1 LFMSNDRKIAV
12 FLDRDG
18 TINLDTYHLS
28 SPDELRLIPGSA
40 QAIARLNQAGLPV
53 VVVTNQSGLARG
65 LFSHEDLQAVHLEL
79 DRLLEAQG
87 AKVDA
92 YYHCPHH
99 PEGVVEHL
107 AMECDCRKPGPGMLL
122 KAAEDLGLQLGGS
135 FMVGDRP
142 GDVECALSTGLHAVR
157 VLSGPDQTEDDKPAH
172 KRAQDL
178 AGAVDWILA
187 QLENA

>member
-1 LFMSNDRKIAV
+1 MSDKRKIAV

-18 TINLDTYHLS
+18 TINLDTNYLS
-28 SPDELRLIPGSA
+28 RPDELRLIPGSA

-65 LFSHEDLQAVHLEL
+65 YFSPDDLQAVHLEL

-99 PEGVVEHL
+99 PDGAVEHL
-107 AMECDCRKPGPGMLL
+107 ALECDCRKPGSGMLL
-122 KAAEDLGLQLGGS
+122 QAAEDLGLKLEGS

-142 GDVECALSTGLHAVR
+142 GDVGCALAAGLYAVR
-157 VLSGPDQTEDDKPAH
+157 VLSGPDQSDDDQPAH
-172 KRAQDL
+172 LRVQDL
-178 AGAVDWILA
+178 AGAVDWILTR
-187 QLENA
+187 LDKSR